1 MARQWGMEYHFPI
14 EGNDKFL
21 SSLSQMVG
29 NVFVV
34 MSKHGH
40 LSNVVK
46 NKRFT

>member
-40 LSNVVK
+40 QSSVK
-46 NKRFT
+46 RSQG